1 MGKKILLFLLLTCT
15 LSLKVFAETGLWEK
29 VAPSYIFRVNSIET
43 VPNGIVLAGIV
54 RNPDNSLL
62 SGLFLSED
70 FGKTWKSIGLE
81 KREPIDVKY
90 YKGSLYVTT
99 FYTVDGTSGLFV
111 SKDMGK
117 NWTNIGPK
125 VSLTKVNR
133 DANSIYLGTYNSGLY
148 VSLDGGETWENNL
161 GKNGGASWRPS
172 EIQSSEEITIVS
184 TPSGIFKSINHGKT
198 WIEIEELPKKNI
210 YFISINGNNIF
221 VTSGGTSWDMFL
233 SKDLSETWESI
244 NNLGCGENGDIAFF
258 ENKYYVGK
266 KNSDTGKQTVYHTSD
281 LGQTWTNTNLEIEAP
296 FGISDMSTLFSEPS
310 YVFASF
316 GSDGLYK
323 YKVPKFKFE
332 SNKFLSIPWDQDD
345 NEELIDRV
353 TSYFDHSYPLL
364 GYGYFSEP
372 IDEKSTTLN
381 FLGIK
386 GKEPNIYY
394 SSHSGIDFGLN
405 YGSKIKAP
413 ASGVASYYYCTDCGH
428 SIKIDHQNGYQTTY
442 MHLQEDGL
450 ITKTGSVS
458 VNDGDAIGKVGLTG
472 RTTGPHLHFEVTK
485 DTNSNNSFLDE
496 FPNGRTDPFGWQDIN
511 NNDPWESFSWED
523 NLGNHKGTESSYL
536 WKHSINEVSEIISS
550 GTPSQDG
557 NELVLDNKTI
567 TFPESVNNFVAK
579 IYPYVN
585 PNEESFLL
593 KRYIPKTSFI
603 AEVYDQLG
611 NKISE
616 FENPLKISIK
626 IDPKH
631 LIGIDVDSL
640 KIYFFDEILNIWKE
654 EAGTF
659 DKINNVISTTI
670 NHLSRFAVLADKNIP
685 ETNVE
690 ITGSSE
696 NDWYTEFPTIK
707 FLTSGSNQDID
718 FILYS
723 TDKRQSWNKYTVPFK
738 IQKEGIT
745 KLLFRSQTLDG
756 NMEQERHAVVGVNT
770 QGRNTKK
777 IKITEATFSTYN

>member
-1 MGKKILLFLLLTCT
+1 M
-15 LSLKVFAETGLWEK
+15 LSLKVFAETDLWEK
-29 VAPSYIFRVNSIET
+29 VAPSYIYRVNSIET
-43 VPNGIVLAGIV
+43 IPNGIVLAGIV

-81 KREPIDVKY
+81 GREPRDVKY

-99 FYTVDGTSGLFV
+99 FYTIDGTSGLFE
-111 SKDMGK
+111 SKDTGK
-117 NWTNIGPK
+117 TWTNIGPR
-125 VSLTKVNR
+125 VSLKKVNR

-161 GKNGGASWRPS
+161 GENGGMNWRPS
-172 EIQSSEEITIVS
+172 EIQSSEKITIVS
-184 TPSGIFKSINHGKT
+184 TPSGVFKSKDHGRT
-198 WIEIEELPKKNI
+198 WVEVEELSKKDI
-210 YFISINGNNIF
+210 YFICINGNNIF
-221 VTSGGTSWDMFL
+221 AVSGGTSSDIFL
-233 SKDLSETWESI
+233 SRDLGETWESV
-244 NNLGCGENGDIAFF
+244 NKLGYGKNGDVAFF

-266 KNSDTGKQTVYHTSD
+266 ENQDTKKQTVYYTSD
-281 LGQTWTNTNLEIEAP
+281 LGQTWTNTNLELDVP
-296 FGISDMSTLFSEPS
+296 FSVKDISTVFSEPS
-310 YVFASF
+310 YIFVSF

-323 YKVPKFKFE
+323 YKVPKFNFE
-332 SNKFLSIPWDQDD
+332 SNQFLSIPWDQDD

-364 GYGYFSEP
+364 GYSYFLEP
-372 IDEKSTTLN
+372 VNEKSTTLN

-413 ASGVASYYYCTDCGH
+413 ASGVASYYHCGDCGH
-428 SIKIDHQNGYQTTY
+428 SIKIDHLNGYQTTY
-442 MHLQEDGL
+442 MHLQEEGL
-450 ITKTGSVS
+450 ITKTEGVF
-458 VNDGDAIGKVGLTG
+458 VNEGDMIGKVGLTG

-485 DTNSNNSFLDE
+485 DTNLNNNFWDE
-496 FPNGRTDPFGWQDIN
+496 FPNGRVDPFGWLSAN
-511 NNDPWESFSWED
+511 NNDPWETFSWED
-523 NLGNHKGTESSYL
+523 SLGSHKGAKSFYL
-536 WKHSINEVSEIISS
+536 WKHFINETSEIISS
-550 GTPSQDG
+550 GTSPQDD
-557 NELVLDNKTI
+557 NKISLDNKTI
-567 TFPESVNNFVAK
+567 TFPDSINNFVAK
-579 IYPYVN
+579 IYPYIK

-603 AEVYDQLG
+603 AEIYDQIG

-616 FENPLKISIK
+616 FENPLEISIK

-690 ITGSSE
+690 ITGSNES
-696 NDWYTEFPTIK
+696 DWYTEFPTIK
-707 FLTSGSNQDID
+707 FFTSSNDQDID
-718 FILYS
+718 FTLYS
-723 TDKRQSWNKYTVPFK
+723 IDERQSWNKYTGPFK
-738 IQKEGIT
+738 IQKDGVT
-745 KLLFRSQTLDG
+745 KLLFRSQTLGGD
-756 NMEQERHAVVGVNT
+756 MEQEKHAAVGVNT

-777 IKITEATFSTYN
+777 IKVIGATFTTSN